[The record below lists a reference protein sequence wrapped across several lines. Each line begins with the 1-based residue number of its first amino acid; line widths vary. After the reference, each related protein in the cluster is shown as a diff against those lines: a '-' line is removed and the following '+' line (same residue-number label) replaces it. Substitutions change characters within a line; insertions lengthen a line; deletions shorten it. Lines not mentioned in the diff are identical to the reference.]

1 MAFAKEGICVFEF
14 ERPNIEVAEIS
25 EDKKYGRFVVEPL
38 ERGYG
43 ITLGNSL
50 RRIML
55 SSLPGA
61 AVSQV
66 KIEGVLHEFS
76 SIPGVKEDVTEII
89 MNIKSLAIKN
99 SSDTNEPKT
108 AYIEYEGEGIVRAS
122 DIQVDQDIEI
132 LNPDLVIATLC
143 GKDTKLYMEL
153 TITKGRG
160 YVSSD
165 RNKTEDLP
173 IGVIAI
179 DSIYTPVE
187 RVNVTVENTRVGQIT
202 DFDKLTLDVFTNGTL
217 VPDEAVSLA
226 AKVLSEHLSLFID
239 LSENAKTAEVMVE
252 KEDDEKEKVLEMSID
267 ELELSVRSYNCLKR
281 AGINTVEELTNKTS
295 EDMMKVRNLG
305 RKSLE
310 EVLAKLKE
318 LGLQLNPSDEA

>member
-1 MAFAKEGICVFEF
+1 MFDFNK
-14 ERPNIEVAEIS
+14 PNIEIAELS
-25 EDKKYGRFVVEPL
+25 EDKRYGKFVVEPL

-43 ITLGNSL
+43 TTLGNSL

-99 SSDTNEPKT
+99 TSETNEPKT
-108 AYIEYEGEGIVRAS
+108 AYIEFEGEGVVTAG
-122 DIQVDQDIEI
+122 DIQVDSDIEI
-132 LNPDLVIATLC
+132 MNPDLVIAHLN
-143 GKDTKLYMEL
+143 GGADSKLYMEL

-160 YVSSD
+160 YVSAD
-165 RNKTEDLP
+165 KNKNDELP

-179 DSIYTPVE
+179 DSIYTPVQK
-187 RVNVTVENTRVGQIT
+187 VNYTVEPTRVGQAV
-202 DFDKLTLDVFTNGTL
+202 DYDKLTLEVWTDGTFSGK
-217 VPDEAVSLA
+217 EIISLA
-226 AKVLSEHLSLFID
+226 AKIMQDHISLFVNLSETIRD
-239 LSENAKTAEVMVE
+239 LDILIKT
-252 KEDDEKEKVLEMSID
+252 EDDKQQQILKMAIEEMD
-267 ELELSVRSYNCLKR
+267 LSVRSYNCLKR
-281 AGINTVEELTNKTS
+281 ANIHTVEDLTKKT
-295 EDMMKVRNLG
+295 EDDMLKVRNLG

-310 EVLAKLKE
+310 EVIQKLDSYGLALKQQE
-318 LGLQLNPSDEA
+318 D